1 MPKQVIFLVHGMGDT
16 STGWSK
22 PVQELI
28 KSKYDLYKVSTREK
42 FNSNF
47 VFKEI
52 NYNHVFEDHIQTWK
66 ENSALLTNK
75 LEASGTD
82 EKVLESLTSIPNKA
96 ARESFANTHILDVIL
111 YRFMKGLKSQVI
123 TDISNQIVGKLND
136 SIVSNNLPKYSI
148 VCHSLGTAVMHDVMQ
163 ANLTTSHLPLSTAYG
178 IPNTYMTIANV
189 SRVLEDSDT
198 SVYTSAVRPRLKDR
212 GKLYGCTRF
221 INVRHEL
228 DPFTKVRTF
237 NPPWK
242 KGAAKPLNNLH
253 SDSYE
258 NIKISGLTD
267 INPHDLEH
275 YLENPD
281 THVALFKGLSGKRA
295 ISQKEHDAQMLIH
308 KQKTAAGQF
317 NEVRTAVN
325 NIDISDD
332 SSIATAFQAW
342 LAFQTFVEGKLS
354 QI

>member
-28 KSKYDLYKVSTREK
+28 KSKYSLYRVAKRQK

-47 VFKEI
+47 AFKEI

-66 ENSALLTNK
+66 ENSKLLTNK
-75 LEASGTD
+75 LEASGAD
-82 EKVLESLTSIPNKA
+82 DKVLNSLTSIPNKT
-96 ARESFANTHILDVIL
+96 ARESFSNTHILDVIL

-123 TDISNQIVGKLND
+123 TDISNQIVGKLNE

-163 ANLTTSHLPLSTAYG
+163 ANLTTNQLPLSTAYG

-198 SVYTSAVRPRLKDR
+198 KVYTSAVRPRLKDR
-212 GKLYGCTRF
+212 SKLFGCTRF

-237 NPPWK
+237 KPPWK
-242 KGAAKPLNNLH
+242 KGAAKPLNNLF

-258 NIKISGLTD
+258 DIRVSGLTGV
-267 INPHDLEH
+267 NPHDLEH

-281 THVALFKGLSGKRA
+281 THVALFRGLSGKRA
-295 ISQKEHDAQMLIH
+295 ISAKEHDAQNQLH
-308 KQKTAAGQF
+308 QQKTAAGQF
-317 NEVRTAVN
+317 NDVRTAVN
-325 NIDISDD
+325 NIDISDE
-332 SSIATAFQAW
+332 SSIATALQAW
-342 LAFQTFVEGKLS
+342 AAFQTFVEGKLS
-354 QI
+354 RI